1 MIQAWSKV
9 VYFCHPDFW
18 EGDILD
24 KQFTAVFD
32 LKLSASKYNI

>member
-1 MIQAWSKV
+1 MIKAQSQV

-18 EGDILD
+18 VEDTLD
-24 KQFTAVFD
+24 KQFTTVFD